1 MIQTHRLIWMLH
13 SSKRC
18 VKVILFTN
26 WHVHTSHNW
35 KQWYNSAKKPCDAT
49 GAFHPETC
57 HYLCPSPSP
66 KHMELEVDWQFGN
79 GNLFHLT
86 LEMRLAGLSLA
97 FLSTFGDALPSLPI
111 LPWSTHHD
119 IVPVANIFLTSSRQL
134 PVNNPTPTLRALF
147 ARQSLFDVLLQ
158 YTIERDTQMRFQS
171 HQGTTCCGIEAS
183 VPMPCLSINATNS
196 LSFLGQNVKQS
207 RPTKGNSATPLST
220 PFFKGCWGS
229 VHTGSWLHRKHK
241 FWSIYTATLYNT
253 TLQIVVNR
261 VNNIW
266 DLSKSYILSHRL
278 SITTQLCYHNPS
290 IR

>member
-1 MIQTHRLIWMLH
+1 MFTPATIENNGITLPRDHVTRLG
-13 SSKRC
+13 
-18 VKVILFTN
+18 LFTLRL
-26 WHVHTSHNW
+26 
-35 KQWYNSAKKPCDAT
+35 AT
-49 GAFHPETC
+49 IFALRLHQNTFQ
-57 HYLCPSPSP
+57 
-66 KHMELEVDWQFGN
+66 LEVDWQFGN

-86 LEMRLAGLSLA
+86 LERRLAGLSLA

-134 PVNNPTPTLRALF
+134 PVNNPIPTLRALF

-220 PFFKGCWGS
+220 PFFKGLLRFSPHG
-229 VHTGSWLHRKHK
+229 
-241 FWSIYTATLYNT
+241 
-253 TLQIVVNR
+253 
-261 VNNIW
+261 
-266 DLSKSYILSHRL
+266 IL
-278 SITTQLCYHNPS
+278 IA
-290 IR
+290 